1 MPALARTLL
10 AAAATTV
17 ALAGSAAPALA
28 APDPLLSDQWALS
41 EPQATGA
48 QVAWTQSSGRGALIA
63 LLDSGVQLDH
73 PDLAGNIWTNP
84 NEVVNGKDDD
94 GNGIVD
100 DVHGANMFTDDG
112 NVSDDE
118 GHGTHVAGIIAAK
131 AGNSIGG
138 SGLAPNATIMPVKV
152 LDSHRSGN
160 STLLARG
167 IRYAVDQ
174 GARILSVSINGDS
187 TTSDLTA
194 ALRYASDKGA
204 TIVASAGNNSRNID
218 LTPSYP
224 ASSTE
229 PSVLTVT
236 AEDDSLN
243 LPGFANT
250 GLNSVDL
257 AAPGDA
263 ILSTA
268 RGSGYETRSGT
279 SMAAPFVTAS
289 LALLSSARPDMSQA
303 ALRGAL
309 LGSAPRRSGLLGLLG
324 GNGGGALD
332 VGAAMHA
339 VLPGDLWRATPDAA
353 TGAVAARS
361 AASTLSVRT
370 GARVRAGHR
379 ATVRWSARGA
389 ASVATW
395 RVMLDGRRVA
405 SRSVGAGRVLRR
417 KIAKAGAHTWKI
429 VGYDA
434 RGQRVVAGSRGFR
447 VLRAR

>member
-1 MPALARTLL
+1 MPRTLPSLL
-10 AAAATTV
+10 AATATIV
-17 ALAGSAAPALA
+17 AIAGSAAPALA

-41 EPQATGA
+41 EPDAVGA
-48 QVAWTQSSGRGALIA
+48 QVAWTQSTGSGALVAI
-63 LLDSGVQLDH
+63 LDSGVQLDH
-73 PDLAGNIWTNP
+73 PDLAGNLWTNP
-84 NEVVNGKDDD
+84 RETVNGKDDD
-94 GNGIVD
+94 GNGYVD
-100 DVHGANMFTDDG
+100 DVHGANIFTNDG
-112 NVSDDE
+112 NVADDE

-131 AGNSIGG
+131 AGNAIGG
-138 SGLAPNATIMPVKV
+138 TGLAPNATIMAVKV
-152 LDSHRSGN
+152 LDSNRSGN

-167 IRYAVDQ
+167 IKYAVDE

-218 LTPSYP
+218 QTPSYP

-236 AEDDSLN
+236 AEDQGLG
-243 LPGFANT
+243 LAGFANT

-257 AAPGDA
+257 AAPGEG

-279 SMAAPFVTAS
+279 SMSAPFVTAS
-289 LALLSSARPDMSQA
+289 LALLSAARPDMSQA

-309 LGSAPRRSGLLGLLG
+309 LSTAPKRNALAGLLG
-324 GNGGGALD
+324 GNGGGGLD

-339 VLPGDLWRATPDAA
+339 VLPGDMWRNSPGA
-353 TGAVAARS
+353 AVAARAAS
-361 AASTLSVRT
+361 AAVRVRT
-370 GARVRAGHR
+370 GTPTRAGRR
-379 ATVRWSARGA
+379 ATVRWSATGVD
-389 ASVATW
+389 SVTTW
-395 RVMLDGRRVA
+395 RVTLDGRRVA
-405 SRSVGAGRVLRR
+405 SRSSDAAPVLRR
-417 KIAKAGAHTWKI
+417 KITKAGKHAWKV

-434 RGQRVVAGSRGFR
+434 AGARVVTGSRSFR